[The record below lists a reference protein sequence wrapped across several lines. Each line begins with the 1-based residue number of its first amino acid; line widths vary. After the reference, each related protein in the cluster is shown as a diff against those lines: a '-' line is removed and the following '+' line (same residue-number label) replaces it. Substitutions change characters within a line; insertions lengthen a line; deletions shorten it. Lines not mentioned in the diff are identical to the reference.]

1 MTTNVIDFT
10 EYSNRS
16 AIEDLI
22 YEAEESGDDSAVET
36 GLVLLA
42 MYKEGFLFV
51 TYDEE
56 GEPLFEL
63 RGDVSEEDLQAAE
76 ESFAAMDYEE
86 ML

>member
-22 YEAEESGDDSAVET
+22 YEAEENGDDTAAET

-42 MYKEGFLFV
+42 MYKEGILSV
-51 TYDEE
+51 SYDDE
-56 GEPLFEL
+56 GELLFTL
-63 RGDVSEEDLQAAE
+63 REDVTEEVLQVAE
-76 ESFAAMDYEE
+76 ENLAAMDYEE
-86 ML
+86 VL